1 MKYRHNIIIIL
12 LTLIV
17 GWFIYYDC
25 IRFEVKRELIY
36 QCQDFNE
43 KNRSEIFVYY
53 ANINDICTDYPEL
66 KTIIETKF
74 KCTLDKIDTNKYKF
88 LKVCGGEIDSF
99 KMVKDT
105 KNWFPYI
112 KYKQGISKDTVSIY
126 LMTPGRYI
134 EFGDI

>member
-36 QCQDFNE
+36 QCQDINE

-99 KMVKDT
+99 KMVNDYQAK
-105 KNWFPYI
+105 
-112 KYKQGISKDTVSIY
+112 V
-126 LMTPGRYI
+126 
-134 EFGDI
+134 

>member
-1 MKYRHNIIIIL
+1 M
-12 LTLIV
+12 
-17 GWFIYYDC
+17 
-25 IRFEVKRELIY
+25 KRELIY

-53 ANINDICTDYPEL
+53 ANINDICTNYPEL